1 MIRAELPSWVEP
13 GATFIAKRSH
23 KFYDL
28 ESERAKVTIEEGAG
42 YDAIEDVT
50 WLVVEVHAGRASAEI
65 ANMLHTE
72 EVWGVSA
79 NSVMVREAKDIASAG
94 ENDAFRA
101 AARVVAQQHA
111 QKKEEAAADHVREQ
125 AAFVRKTAARFYA
138 TAMIPLLIPSGA
150 RVETL
155 SPDQAVDE
163 AVNLLRVLEE
173 RGWGFK

>member
-1 MIRAELPSWVEP
+1 VIRAELPWWVEP

-28 ESERAKVTIEEGAG
+28 ESERAKVTIEEGEG

-111 QKKEEAAADHVREQ
+111 QKKEEAAADHERER
-125 AAFVRKTAARFYA
+125 AAFVREVAGRVLVPALHEWDASEKPFEFAAEWSVSRA
-138 TAMIPLLIPSGA
+138 EELL
-150 RVETL
+150 
-155 SPDQAVDE
+155 E
-163 AVNLLRVLEE
+163 ALEE